1 MKSIKDINFAG
12 RKVLLRVDFNVP
24 MNDQKQITD
33 DTRMRESMPT
43 IEKLL
48 KDGAAIIIMAHFGRP
63 KKGGFEPELTLEPVA
78 KYLETLVKRPVK
90 FTQELLGSGKPE
102 QMAKELKSGEVM
114 LLENIRFYPEETK
127 GGEDLA
133 RQLAALGDCYI
144 NDAFGAAHREHS
156 STAVIARF
164 FPNDKYFG
172 FLMEN
177 EVRNLEKLMQNPP
190 RPFTAIIGGSK
201 VSSKIG
207 ILENLLD
214 KVDNMIIIGGM
225 RYTFTKALGGK
236 IGNSICE
243 DDKLDLARELMRRM
257 DAKGVKYYLPV
268 DSVIGDKFGND
279 ANTKIV
285 PSGEVPDGWESC
297 DRRAFG
303 ARDLRQRHQGH
314 RPERRRELQER
325 LLRGRRWRRQRGCRQ
340 ADAPR
345 RPDELC
351 LHRWRRHARIPRRQG
366 PPRHQSHPGLI
377 PNGEKPSKAG
387 LQALPFFIL
396 KSLCRPP
403 PMTWANHRSDIGE
416 TYYHP

>member
-177 EVRNLEKLMQNPP
+177 EVRNLEKLMQKPP

-201 VSSKIG
+201 VSSKLG

-285 PSGEVPDGWESC
+285 PSGEVPDGWESMDC
-297 DRRAFG
+297 GPESCKAIHEIVMNSKTILWNGPAGVFELETFAKGTKAIAQSVAESCKKGCFAAVGGGDSVAAVKLMHLADQMSYVSTGGG
-303 ARDLRQRHQGH
+303 AMLEYLEGKV
-314 RPERRRELQER
+314 L
-325 LLRGRRWRRQRGCRQ
+325 
-340 ADAPR
+340 
-345 RPDELC
+345 
-351 LHRWRRHARIPRRQG
+351 
-366 PPRHQSHPGLI
+366 PGI
-377 PNGEKPSKAG
+377 KAI
-387 LQALPFFIL
+387 Q
-396 KSLCRPP
+396 
-403 PMTWANHRSDIGE
+403 D
-416 TYYHP
+416 

>member
-1 MKSIKDINFAG
+1 MKSIKDVNFKG

-24 MNDQKQITD
+24 VDDNKNITD

-43 IEKLL
+43 INKLL
-48 KDGAAIIIMAHFGRP
+48 ADGAAIIIMAHFGRP
-63 KKGGFEPELTLEPVA
+63 KKGGFEPEFTLAPVA
-78 KYLETLVKRPVK
+78 KHLEELTGRPVK
-90 FTQELLGSGKPE
+90 FTQALLGSGEPE
-102 QMAKELKSGEVM
+102 AMAAALKDGEVM
-114 LLENIRFYPEETK
+114 LLENIRFYPGETK
-127 GGEDLA
+127 GDVALA
-133 RQLAALGDCYI
+133 EQLSKLGDCYI

-156 STAVIARF
+156 STAVIAKF

-243 DDKLDLARELMRRM
+243 DDKLDLAKELMRRM
-257 DAKGVKYYLPV
+257 DEKGVKYYLPV

-279 ANTKIV
+279 ANTQIV
-285 PSGEVPDGWESC
+285 RSGEVPDGWESMDC
-297 DRRAFG
+297 GPESCKAI
-303 ARDLRQRHQGH
+303 RDIIMGSKTILWNG
-314 RPERRRELQER
+314 PAGVFELDTFAKGTRDIAQSV
-325 LLRGRRWRRQRGCRQ
+325 
-340 ADAPR
+340 ADA
-345 RPDELC
+345 C
-351 LHRWRRHARIPRRQG
+351 KQG
-366 PPRHQSHPGLI
+366 CFAAVGGGDSVAAVKQMHLADQMSYVSTGGGAMLEYLEGKVLPGI
-377 PNGEKPSKAG
+377 KAI
-387 LQALPFFIL
+387 Q
-396 KSLCRPP
+396 
-403 PMTWANHRSDIGE
+403 D
-416 TYYHP
+416 

>member
-90 FTQELLGSGKPE
+90 FTQELLGSGVPE
-102 QMAKELKSGEVM
+102 AMAKELKGGEVM

-127 GGEDLA
+127 GGEELA

-156 STAVIARF
+156 STAVIAKF

-207 ILENLLD
+207 ILENLRD
-214 KVDNMIIIGGM
+214 KVDNRIIIGGM
-225 RYTFTKALGGK
+225 RYTFTKSLGGK

-257 DAKGVKYYLPV
+257 DEKGVKYYLPV

-279 ANTKIV
+279 ANTQIV
-285 PSGEVPDGWESC
+285 PSGEVPDGWESMDC
-297 DRRAFG
+297 G
-303 ARDLRQRHQGH
+303 
-314 RPERRRELQER
+314 PESCKAIHDIVMNSKTILWNGPAGVFELETFAKGTKAIAQSVAESCK
-325 LLRGRRWRRQRGCRQ
+325 RGCFAAVGGGDSVAAVKQ
-340 ADAPR
+340 MGIADQMSYVSTGGGAML
-345 RPDELC
+345 EYLEGKV
-351 LHRWRRHARIPRRQG
+351 L
-366 PPRHQSHPGLI
+366 PGI
-377 PNGEKPSKAG
+377 KAI
-387 LQALPFFIL
+387 Q
-396 KSLCRPP
+396 
-403 PMTWANHRSDIGE
+403 D
-416 TYYHP
+416 

>member
-1 MKSIKDINFAG
+1 MKSIKEINFAG
-12 RKVLLRVDFNVP
+12 KKVLLRVDFNVP
-24 MNDQKQITD
+24 MDDQKRITD

-48 KDGAAIIIMAHFGRP
+48 SDGAAVIIMAHFGRP

-78 KYLETLVKRPVK
+78 KHLETLVGRPVR
-90 FTQELLGSGKPE
+90 FTQELLGSGVPE
-102 QMAKELKSGEVM
+102 QMARDLKGGEVM
-114 LLENIRFYPEETK
+114 LLENIRFYPGETK
-127 GGEDLA
+127 GDEELA
-133 RQLAALGDCYI
+133 RQLADLGDCYV

-164 FPNDKYFG
+164 FPQAKHFG

-177 EVRNLEKLMQNPP
+177 EVRNLEKLMHDAP

-257 DAKGVKYYLPV
+257 DEKGVRYYLPV
-268 DSVIGDKFGND
+268 DSVVGDKFGND
-279 ANTKIV
+279 ANTQIV
-285 PSGEVPDGWESC
+285 PSGEVPDGWESMDC
-297 DRRAFG
+297 GPESCKAIHDIVMNSKTILWNGPAGVFELETFAKGTHAIARSVAESCKQGCFAAVGGGDSVAAVKQMGIADQMSYVSTGGG
-303 ARDLRQRHQGH
+303 AMLEYLEGKV
-314 RPERRRELQER
+314 L
-325 LLRGRRWRRQRGCRQ
+325 
-340 ADAPR
+340 
-345 RPDELC
+345 
-351 LHRWRRHARIPRRQG
+351 
-366 PPRHQSHPGLI
+366 PGI
-377 PNGEKPSKAG
+377 KAI
-387 LQALPFFIL
+387 Q
-396 KSLCRPP
+396 
-403 PMTWANHRSDIGE
+403 D
-416 TYYHP
+416 

>member
-1 MKSIKDINFAG
+1 MKSIKDVNFKG

-24 MNDQKQITD
+24 MDDNKKITD
-33 DTRMRESMPT
+33 DTRMRESLPT
-43 IEKLL
+43 INKLL
-48 KDGAAIIIMAHFGRP
+48 ADGASIIIMAHFGRP

-78 KYLETLVKRPVK
+78 KYLETLINRPVQ
-90 FTQELLGSGKPE
+90 FTQSLLGEGKVE
-102 QMAKELKSGEVM
+102 DMAKNLKDGEVM

-156 STAVIARF
+156 STAVIAKF

-243 DDKLDLARELMRRM
+243 DDKLDLARELMHRM
-257 DAKGVKYYLPV
+257 DEKGVKYYLPV

-279 ANTKIV
+279 ANTQIV
-285 PSGEVPDGWESC
+285 PSGEVPNGWESMDC
-297 DRRAFG
+297 GPESCKAI
-303 ARDLRQRHQGH
+303 RDIIMASKTILWNG
-314 RPERRRELQER
+314 PAGVFELSTFAKGTNHIAQSV
-325 LLRGRRWRRQRGCRQ
+325 
-340 ADAPR
+340 ADA
-345 RPDELC
+345 C
-351 LHRWRRHARIPRRQG
+351 KQG
-366 PPRHQSHPGLI
+366 CFAAVGGGDSVAAVKQMHLADQMSYVSTGGDAMLEYLEGKVLPGI
-377 PNGEKPSKAG
+377 KAI
-387 LQALPFFIL
+387 Q
-396 KSLCRPP
+396 
-403 PMTWANHRSDIGE
+403 D
-416 TYYHP
+416 

>member
-1 MKSIKDINFAG
+1 MKSIKDVNFKG

-24 MNDQKQITD
+24 MDDNKKITD
-33 DTRMRESMPT
+33 DTRMRESLPT
-43 IEKLL
+43 INKLL
-48 KDGAAIIIMAHFGRP
+48 ADGASIIIMAHFGRP

-78 KYLETLVKRPVK
+78 KYLETLINRPVQ
-90 FTQELLGSGKPE
+90 FTQSLLGEGKVE
-102 QMAKELKSGEVM
+102 DMAKNLKDGEVM

-156 STAVIARF
+156 STAVIAKF

-243 DDKLDLARELMRRM
+243 DDKLDLARELMHRM
-257 DAKGVKYYLPV
+257 DEKGVKYYLPV

-279 ANTKIV
+279 ANTQIV
-285 PSGEVPDGWESC
+285 PSGEVPDGWASMDCGPESC
-297 DRRAFG
+297 KAI
-303 ARDLRQRHQGH
+303 RDIIMASKTILWNG
-314 RPERRRELQER
+314 PAGVFELSTFAKGTNHIAQSV
-325 LLRGRRWRRQRGCRQ
+325 
-340 ADAPR
+340 ADA
-345 RPDELC
+345 C
-351 LHRWRRHARIPRRQG
+351 KQG
-366 PPRHQSHPGLI
+366 CFAAVGGGDSVAAVKQMHLADQMSYVSTGGGAMLEYLEGKVLPGI
-377 PNGEKPSKAG
+377 KAI
-387 LQALPFFIL
+387 Q
-396 KSLCRPP
+396 
-403 PMTWANHRSDIGE
+403 D
-416 TYYHP
+416 

>member
-1 MKSIKDINFAG
+1 MKSIKEINFAG
-12 RKVLLRVDFNVP
+12 KKVLLRVDFNVP
-24 MNDQKQITD
+24 MDDQKRITD

-48 KDGAAIIIMAHFGRP
+48 SDGAAVIIMAHFGRP

-78 KYLETLVKRPVK
+78 KHLETLVGRPVR
-90 FTQELLGSGKPE
+90 FTQELLGSGVPE
-102 QMAKELKSGEVM
+102 QMARDLKGGEVM
-114 LLENIRFYPEETK
+114 LLENIRFYPGETK
-127 GGEDLA
+127 GDEELA
-133 RQLAALGDCYI
+133 RQLADLGDCYV

-164 FPNDKYFG
+164 FPQAKYFG

-177 EVRNLEKLMQNPP
+177 EVRNLEKLMHDAP

-257 DAKGVKYYLPV
+257 DEKGVRYYLPV
-268 DSVIGDKFGND
+268 DSVVGDKFGND
-279 ANTKIV
+279 ANTQIV
-285 PSGEVPDGWESC
+285 PSGEVPDGWESMDC
-297 DRRAFG
+297 GPESCKAIHDIVMNSKTILWNGPAGVFELETFAKGTHAIARSVAESCKQGCFAAVGGGDSVAAVKQMGIADQMSYVSTGGG
-303 ARDLRQRHQGH
+303 AMLEYLEGKV
-314 RPERRRELQER
+314 L
-325 LLRGRRWRRQRGCRQ
+325 
-340 ADAPR
+340 
-345 RPDELC
+345 
-351 LHRWRRHARIPRRQG
+351 
-366 PPRHQSHPGLI
+366 PGI
-377 PNGEKPSKAG
+377 KAI
-387 LQALPFFIL
+387 Q
-396 KSLCRPP
+396 
-403 PMTWANHRSDIGE
+403 D
-416 TYYHP
+416 

>member
-1 MKSIKDINFAG
+1 MKSINDINFKG

-24 MNDQKQITD
+24 VDDNKNITD

-43 IEKLL
+43 INKLL
-48 KDGAAIIIMAHFGRP
+48 ADGAAIIIMAHFGRP
-63 KKGGFEPELTLEPVA
+63 KKGGFEPELTLAPVA
-78 KYLETLVKRPVK
+78 KHLEELTGRPVK
-90 FTQELLGSGKPE
+90 FTQALLGSGEPE
-102 QMAKELKSGEVM
+102 ALAASLKDGEIL
-114 LLENIRFYPEETK
+114 LLENIRFYPGETK
-127 GGEDLA
+127 GDVALA
-133 RQLAALGDCYI
+133 EQLSKLGDCYI

-257 DAKGVKYYLPV
+257 DDKGVKYYLPV

-279 ANTKIV
+279 ANTQIV
-285 PSGEVPDGWESC
+285 PSGEVPDGWESMDC
-297 DRRAFG
+297 GPESCKAI
-303 ARDLRQRHQGH
+303 RDIVMASKTILWNG
-314 RPERRRELQER
+314 PAGVFELETFAKGTNHIAQSV
-325 LLRGRRWRRQRGCRQ
+325 
-340 ADAPR
+340 ADA
-345 RPDELC
+345 C
-351 LHRWRRHARIPRRQG
+351 KQG
-366 PPRHQSHPGLI
+366 CFAAVGGGDSVAAVKQMHLADQMSYVSTGGGAMLEYLEGKVLPGI
-377 PNGEKPSKAG
+377 KA
-387 LQALPFFIL
+387 I
-396 KSLCRPP
+396 K
-403 PMTWANHRSDIGE
+403 E
-416 TYYHP
+416 

>member
-1 MKSIKDINFAG
+1 MKSIKDISFAG
-12 RKVLLRVDFNVP
+12 KKVLLRVDFNVP

-78 KYLETLVKRPVK
+78 KYLETLVGRPVK
-90 FTQELLGSGKPE
+90 FTQELLGSGVPE
-102 QMAKELKSGEVM
+102 AMAKELKGGEVM

-156 STAVIARF
+156 STAVIAKF

-257 DAKGVKYYLPV
+257 DEKGVKYYLPV

-279 ANTKIV
+279 ANTQIV
-285 PSGEVPDGWESC
+285 PSGEVPDGWESMDC
-297 DRRAFG
+297 GPESCKAIHDIVMNSKTILWNGPAGVFELETFAKGTKAIAQSVAESCKKGCFAAVGGGDSVAAVKQMGIADQMSYVSTGGG
-303 ARDLRQRHQGH
+303 AMLEYLEGKV
-314 RPERRRELQER
+314 L
-325 LLRGRRWRRQRGCRQ
+325 
-340 ADAPR
+340 
-345 RPDELC
+345 
-351 LHRWRRHARIPRRQG
+351 
-366 PPRHQSHPGLI
+366 PGI
-377 PNGEKPSKAG
+377 KAI
-387 LQALPFFIL
+387 Q
-396 KSLCRPP
+396 
-403 PMTWANHRSDIGE
+403 D
-416 TYYHP
+416 

>member
-1 MKSIKDINFAG
+1 MKSIKDVNFKG

-24 MNDQKQITD
+24 VDDNKNITD

-43 IEKLL
+43 INKLL
-48 KDGAAIIIMAHFGRP
+48 ADGAAIIIMAHFGRP
-63 KKGGFEPELTLEPVA
+63 KKGGFEPEFTLAPVA
-78 KYLETLVKRPVK
+78 KHLEELTGRPVK
-90 FTQELLGSGKPE
+90 FTQALLGSGEPE
-102 QMAKELKSGEVM
+102 AMAAALKDGEVM
-114 LLENIRFYPEETK
+114 LLENIRFYPGETK
-127 GGEDLA
+127 GDVALA
-133 RQLAALGDCYI
+133 EQLSKLGDCYI

-156 STAVIARF
+156 STAVIAKF

-243 DDKLDLARELMRRM
+243 DDKLDLAKELMRRM
-257 DAKGVKYYLPV
+257 DEKGVKYYLPV

-279 ANTKIV
+279 ANTQIV
-285 PSGEVPDGWESC
+285 PSGEVPDGWESMDC
-297 DRRAFG
+297 GPESCKAI
-303 ARDLRQRHQGH
+303 RDIIMGSKTILWNG
-314 RPERRRELQER
+314 PAGVFELDTFAKGTRDIAQSV
-325 LLRGRRWRRQRGCRQ
+325 
-340 ADAPR
+340 ADA
-345 RPDELC
+345 C
-351 LHRWRRHARIPRRQG
+351 KQG
-366 PPRHQSHPGLI
+366 CFAAVGGGDSVAAVKQMHLADQMSYVSTGGGAMLEYLEGKVLPGI
-377 PNGEKPSKAG
+377 KAI
-387 LQALPFFIL
+387 Q
-396 KSLCRPP
+396 
-403 PMTWANHRSDIGE
+403 D
-416 TYYHP
+416 

>member
-1 MKSIKDINFAG
+1 MKSIKDVNFKG

-24 MNDQKQITD
+24 VDDNKNITD

-43 IEKLL
+43 INKLL
-48 KDGAAIIIMAHFGRP
+48 ADGAAIIIMAHFGRP
-63 KKGGFEPELTLEPVA
+63 KKGGFEPEFTLAPVA
-78 KYLETLVKRPVK
+78 KHLEELTGRPVK
-90 FTQELLGSGKPE
+90 FTQALLGSGEPE
-102 QMAKELKSGEVM
+102 AMAAALNDGEVM
-114 LLENIRFYPEETK
+114 LLENIRFYPGETK
-127 GGEDLA
+127 GDVALA
-133 RQLAALGDCYI
+133 EQLSKLGDCYI

-156 STAVIARF
+156 STAVIAKF

-243 DDKLDLARELMRRM
+243 DDKLDLAKELMRRM
-257 DAKGVKYYLPV
+257 DEKGVKYYLPV

-279 ANTKIV
+279 ANTQIV
-285 PSGEVPDGWESC
+285 PSGEVPDGWESMDC
-297 DRRAFG
+297 GPESCKAI
-303 ARDLRQRHQGH
+303 RDIIMGSKTILWNG
-314 RPERRRELQER
+314 PAGVFELDTFAKGTRDIAQSV
-325 LLRGRRWRRQRGCRQ
+325 
-340 ADAPR
+340 ADA
-345 RPDELC
+345 C
-351 LHRWRRHARIPRRQG
+351 KQG
-366 PPRHQSHPGLI
+366 CFAAVGGGDSVAAVKQMHLADQMSYVSTGGGAMLEYLEGKVLPGI
-377 PNGEKPSKAG
+377 KAI
-387 LQALPFFIL
+387 Q
-396 KSLCRPP
+396 
-403 PMTWANHRSDIGE
+403 D
-416 TYYHP
+416 

>member
-1 MKSIKDINFAG
+1 MKSIKDVNFKG

-24 MNDQKQITD
+24 MDDNKKITD
-33 DTRMRESMPT
+33 DTRMRESLPT
-43 IEKLL
+43 INKLL
-48 KDGAAIIIMAHFGRP
+48 ADGASIIIMAHFGRP

-78 KYLETLVKRPVK
+78 KYLETLINRPVQ
-90 FTQELLGSGKPE
+90 FTQSLLGEGKVE
-102 QMAKELKSGEVM
+102 DMAKNLKDGEVM

-156 STAVIARF
+156 STAVIAKF

-243 DDKLDLARELMRRM
+243 DDKLDLARELMHRM
-257 DAKGVKYYLPV
+257 DEKGVKYYLPV

-279 ANTKIV
+279 ANTQIV
-285 PSGEVPDGWESC
+285 PSGEVPDGWESMDC
-297 DRRAFG
+297 GPESCKAI
-303 ARDLRQRHQGH
+303 RDIIMASKTILWNG
-314 RPERRRELQER
+314 PAGVFELSTFAKGTNHIAQSV
-325 LLRGRRWRRQRGCRQ
+325 
-340 ADAPR
+340 ADA
-345 RPDELC
+345 C
-351 LHRWRRHARIPRRQG
+351 KQG
-366 PPRHQSHPGLI
+366 CFAAVGGGDSVAAVKQMHLADQMSYVSTGGGAMLEYLEGKVLPGI
-377 PNGEKPSKAG
+377 KAI
-387 LQALPFFIL
+387 Q
-396 KSLCRPP
+396 
-403 PMTWANHRSDIGE
+403 D
-416 TYYHP
+416 

>member
-1 MKSIKDINFAG
+1 MKSIKDINFKG

-24 MNDQKQITD
+24 VDDNKNITD

-43 IEKLL
+43 INKLMA
-48 KDGAAIIIMAHFGRP
+48 DGASIIIMAHFGRP
-63 KKGGFEPELTLEPVA
+63 KKGGFEPEFTLLPVA
-78 KYLETLVKRPVK
+78 KHLEQLTGRPVK
-90 FTQELLGSGKPE
+90 FTQALLGSGEPE
-102 QMAKELKSGEVM
+102 SMAASLKEGEIM
-114 LLENIRFYPEETK
+114 LLENIRFYPGETK
-127 GGEDLA
+127 GDA
-133 RQLAALGDCYI
+133 QLAEQLSKLGDCYI

-156 STAVIARF
+156 STAVIAKF

-225 RYTFTKALGGK
+225 RYTFTKSLGGK

-257 DAKGVKYYLPV
+257 DEKGVKYYLPV

-279 ANTKIV
+279 ANTQIV
-285 PSGEVPDGWESC
+285 PSGEVPDGWESMDC
-297 DRRAFG
+297 GPESCKAI
-303 ARDLRQRHQGH
+303 RDIIMASKTILWNG
-314 RPERRRELQER
+314 PAGVFELETFAKGTKDIAQAV
-325 LLRGRRWRRQRGCRQ
+325 
-340 ADAPR
+340 ADA
-345 RPDELC
+345 C
-351 LHRWRRHARIPRRQG
+351 KQG
-366 PPRHQSHPGLI
+366 CFAAVGGGDSVAAVKQMKLADQMSYVSTGGGAMLEYLEGKVLPGI
-377 PNGEKPSKAG
+377 KAI
-387 LQALPFFIL
+387 Q
-396 KSLCRPP
+396 
-403 PMTWANHRSDIGE
+403 D
-416 TYYHP
+416 